1 MTAHTPAS
9 PDSPNP
15 PDTAHTTG
23 TTGTTNTPD
32 ATGPTTGTAPTART
46 TPAPLAWLYVIGGLI
61 GLVSSTTLTVEKMEL
76 AENAS
81 YVPSCTFGE
90 SFTCSSVMTSP
101 QAAAFGIPNPLL
113 GIAGFAVVMA
123 IGVIM
128 LVSAA
133 LPRWFR
139 ATFVTGL
146 GLATA
151 FCLWLAWQAVYDIH
165 ALCIYCMIVW
175 AVTITMFWF
184 ALLRLM
190 GDAADANAYSTIA
203 RIHGTLNMLRFP
215 ILIAVIFLI
224 AALIAIEFGFVG

>member
-1 MTAHTPAS
+1 
-9 PDSPNP
+9 
-15 PDTAHTTG
+15 
-23 TTGTTNTPD
+23 
-32 ATGPTTGTAPTART
+32 
-46 TPAPLAWLYVIGGLI
+46 
-61 GLVSSTTLTVEKMEL
+61 MEL
-76 AENAS
+76 AENSS

-128 LVSAA
+128 LVGAA

-190 GDAADANAYSTIA
+190 GDAADANPGSAIA